1 MHSKTILS
9 LLILFFTL
17 TLWQPALAQDDD
29 DRFVPPPDGQVIL
42 PAWGMDGLK
51 IEYQRVNVEIEN
63 QIATTRIDQLFVNQ
77 TGDWLEGMY
86 LFPLPAGATVTEL
99 TMWVDGIA
107 IESKILRKEEARAI
121 YDAIVRQMRD
131 PALLEYVGQEAIQA
145 NVFPIPARA
154 ERRIEI
160 EYQQVLPADGG
171 LIHYVYPQSTH
182 LYTNL
187 PLDEQSIRVEIGSR
201 DAIRSLYSPSH
212 PVADVRDGDFR
223 AVVGFEESDVQADT
237 DFELYYG
244 VSPENIGLNL
254 ISYKERGE
262 DGYFMLLAAPS
273 VNIDPDQVVAR
284 DIILVMDTSGSMKGE
299 KMEQAK
305 NAARYLVNNLNSVDR
320 FNIVAFSTGVRT
332 FSPELAPAGDS
343 PEVEQFINSLE
354 AVGGTNISQSL
365 IQAAELVDPQ
375 RPATIIF
382 MTDGLPT
389 EGVWETQPLLE
400 AVNAVIPANAQLFTF
415 GIGNDVDTL
424 LLDTLSSTHRG
435 TTGYVRENERI
446 DEEMTAF
453 FTKIS
458 TPVLANLE
466 LDFDGIIVEQ
476 MYPAELPD
484 LFAGTQLVLVGR
496 YRNPGPARITLT
508 GDLNGET
515 QTFEY
520 ADNIFR
526 ESGGDDFIPRLWAT
540 RTIGNLLTQIRVQ
553 GEKQELVDSVIN
565 LSLRY
570 GIITPYT
577 SFLIEED
584 DILRQG
590 GTVPQPQPMP
600 LPEVD
605 EEMEEEAMFDDARG
619 VVEEIR
625 EVVTEII
632 VEREVEV
639 VGEAAVEEAEEVAE
653 MSDAIIAPTQP
664 ASSPSSNQTGELVQA
679 PMKHVGSKTFVLQGG
694 RWIDTEYSADLPL
707 EQVGFANS
715 NYFGLIEQDGI
726 FADYFALGEFV
737 TVVYNGV
744 AYAVVPALDDVPNIE
759 PISIE
764 DVAPVNDN
772 ESSEPVQFEGEV
784 PMVSAA
790 DGSVAD
796 EPVVTDSPP
805 TSQAFLY
812 VSLAGLLLLIGGL
825 VFSRLRR
832 G

>member
-42 PAWGMDGLK
+42 PAWGMEGLK

-77 TGDWLEGMY
+77 TSDWLEGMY

-99 TMWVDGIA
+99 TMWVDGIP

-187 PLDEQSIRVEIGSR
+187 PLDEQSIRVEIASR

-223 AVVGFEESDVQADT
+223 AVVGFEDSDLHANT

-244 VSPENIGLNL
+244 VSPESIGLNL

-476 MYPAELPD
+476 MFPAELPD
-484 LFAGTQLVLVGR
+484 LFAGTQLVIVGR

-540 RTIGNLLTQIRVQ
+540 RTIGNLLTQIRIQ

-590 GTVPQPQPMP
+590 GTVPQSQPMP

-605 EEMEEEAMFDDARG
+605 DDMEEEAMFDGARE
-619 VVEEIR
+619 VIEEIR
-625 EVVTEII
+625 EVTTEII

-639 VGEAAVEEAEEVAE
+639 VGEMAVEEAVEVAE
-653 MSDAIIAPTQP
+653 MSDAVIAPTQP
-664 ASSPSSNQTGELVQA
+664 ASSAPSNQTAEKRQA

-707 EQVGFANS
+707 EHVGFAS
-715 NYFGLIEQDGI
+715 DSYFDLITQAPI

-737 TVVYNGV
+737 TVVYNGI
-744 AYAVVPALDDVPNIE
+744 AYAVVLADANVPDIAPIRFDDAPSVDPADNNDQTGE
-759 PISIE
+759 PI
-764 DVAPVNDN
+764 
-772 ESSEPVQFEGEV
+772 QFEGELPV
-784 PMVSAA
+784 DYAVE
-790 DGSVAD
+790 
-796 EPVVTDSPP
+796 EPLVTDDPP

-812 VSLAGLLLLIGGL
+812 ISLAALFLLIGGL
-825 VFSRLRR
+825 VFSRLGR
-832 G
+832 